1 MTAVLSPRKL
11 SANASLA
18 PDDVR
23 EVLSRS
29 ILADG
34 LDFVLDVEQSA
45 GSYLVDA
52 RTGERYLDMFTF
64 FASSALGM
72 NHPALAKDEE
82 FLAELAAAAVNKP
95 SNSDVYSVPM
105 ARFVDTFARVLG
117 DPALPHLFFVDGGAL
132 AVENALKVAF
142 DWKSRLN
149 ESRGHRPRPRDQ
161 GAAPARRLPRP
172 QRIHAVVDQHR
183 PEQGGAVPQVRL
195 AAHRRALPATRMP
208 TSPSWR
214 RSRCARPAPPSRR
227 TRTTSRASSP
237 SRSRVRAVTATSGAS
252 SSPRCGSCATSSTRC

>member
-1 MTAVLSPRKL
+1 MTAVLTPAALR
-11 SANASLA
+11 

-23 EVLSRS
+23 DVLARS

-34 LDFVLDVEQSA
+34 LDFVLDIDQSS

-72 NHPALAKDEE
+72 NHPALADDEA
-82 FLAELAAAAVNKP
+82 FRAELAQAAVNKP

-149 ESRGHRPRPRDQ
+149 ESR
-161 GAAPARRLPRP
+161 A
-172 QRIHAVVDQHR
+172 I
-183 PEQGGAVPQVRL
+183 
-195 AAHRRALPATRMP
+195 
-208 TSPSWR
+208 
-214 RSRCARPAPPSRR
+214 
-227 TRTTSRASSP
+227 TTS
-237 SRSRVRAVTATSGAS
+237 S
-252 SSPRCGSCATSSTRC
+252 SSRPGHAELGTRVLHLRGAFHGRSGYTLSLTNTDPNKVAR